1 MEGASRMKI
10 RMAKVYGAYTKGE
23 IVELPERQ
31 AESLIAWEY
40 ATRVDDSQQSL
51 IETAAVEPV
60 VETADVTPRR
70 RKK

>member
-1 MEGASRMKI
+1 MKI
-10 RMAKVYGAYTKGE
+10 RMAKVYGAYGKGE

>member
-1 MEGASRMKI
+1 MKI

>member
-1 MEGASRMKI
+1 MERAPVMKI
-10 RMAKVYGAYTKGE
+10 RMSKPYGAYRKGE
-23 IVELPERQ
+23 VVELPEQQ

-40 ATRVDDSQQSL
+40 ASRVDGSQQSL

-70 RKK
+70 KRK

>member
-1 MEGASRMKI
+1 MKI
-10 RMAKVYGAYTKGE
+10 RMAKPYAAYRKGE
-23 IVELPERQ
+23 VVELPERQ

-70 RKK
+70 KRK

>member
-1 MEGASRMKI
+1 MKI
-10 RMAKVYGAYTKGE
+10 RMAKVYGAYKKGE